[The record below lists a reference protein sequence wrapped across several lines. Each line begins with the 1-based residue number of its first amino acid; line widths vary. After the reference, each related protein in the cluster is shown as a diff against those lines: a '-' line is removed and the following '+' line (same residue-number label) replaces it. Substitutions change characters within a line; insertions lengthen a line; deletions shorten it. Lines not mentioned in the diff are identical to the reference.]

1 MGLKKKYEDDVVV
14 RGVLYSVMVLYHFN
28 GEWLT
33 YRGNRTEISRTTQK
47 FHETVFNS

>member
-1 MGLKKKYEDDVVV
+1 MGFLKKKYEDDVVV

-33 YRGNRTEISRTTQK
+33 HRGNRTEISRNGLSSQ
-47 FHETVFNS
+47 EMWE